1 MVRFCFGNGKS
12 MNIEPFHKEDIAT
25 FLELAGCEGWL
36 VDPWEFDFLLS
47 TFPQGCLCVRDGS
60 SGKGIGFVTS
70 LKHERSGWIGN
81 LIVSPDCRGQGIGEA
96 LFLRAF
102 RTLRDSGADTCWLTA
117 SKQGQSLYEK
127 YGFTAVDSIIRWT
140 GTGRQRHTIPSA
152 QTNFDSSEQ
161 ITGYYDCQVWGDR
174 RDTLLAATI
183 RRGTLLCREQGF
195 LVIQSC
201 GDAIQLGPFSALDN
215 NTAEQ
220 LFDAALGKAPL
231 GTKICLDAPASN
243 RSAQRMFNRRMQIA
257 GTTELMYAGKKPDF
271 RPKYLFGLATMGS
284 CG

>member
-1 MVRFCFGNGKS
+1 
-12 MNIEPFHKEDIAT
+12 MNIEPFHKEDIVT
-25 FLELAGCEGWL
+25 FLELAVGEGWL
-36 VDPWEFDFLLS
+36 ADPWEFDFLLT
-47 TFPQGCLCVRDGS
+47 TFQEGCLCVRDQ

-70 LKHERSGWIGN
+70 LLHDKSGWIGN
-81 LIVSPDCRGQGIGEA
+81 LIVSSDHRGQGIGEA
-96 LFLRAF
+96 LFFMVLQVLYDA
-102 RTLRDSGADTCWLTA
+102 GADTCWLTA

-127 YGFTAVDSIIRWT
+127 YGFSSIDAIIRWT
-140 GTGRQRHTIPSA
+140 GTGRQRHGADAPLPDCDNTEISA
-152 QTNFDSSEQ
+152 SG
-161 ITGYYDCQVWGDR
+161 IDCQVWGDR

-195 LVIQSC
+195 LVIQPC
-201 GDAIQLGPFSALDN
+201 GDSIQLGPFSALDN
-215 NTAEQ
+215 KSAEQ

-243 RSAQRMFNRRMQIA
+243 HSAQRMFNRRMQIA
-257 GTTELMYAGKKPDF
+257 GTNELMYAGKKPDF